1 MEGEP
6 AAGTPPKALATTST
20 LPMWVQIV
28 VALAGAIGALLV
40 AVVAIL
46 KIFFPGTSEGT
57 EGGQHPLPS
66 PAAVITP
73 ATTSSS
79 PATALQSEAEEIAK
93 ELWAGQYDTIRAK
106 FSAWMLANLPTDEIR
121 QDNQIY
127 IVPLGK
133 LNGVHAQPV
142 VTDTEGQKVVN
153 VVCNAEKGNLLV
165 IVAFNTQEKVNGLW
179 VRPM

>member
-1 MEGEP
+1 M
-6 AAGTPPKALATTST
+6 
-20 LPMWVQIV
+20 
-28 VALAGAIGALLV
+28 
-40 AVVAIL
+40 
-46 KIFFPGTSEGT
+46 
-57 EGGQHPLPS
+57 
-66 PAAVITP
+66 
-73 ATTSSS
+73 
-79 PATALQSEAEEIAK
+79 
-93 ELWAGQYDTIRAK
+93 AGQYDTIRAK
-106 FSAWMLANLPTDEIR
+106 FSAWMLANRPTDVIR

>member
-6 AAGTPPKALATTST
+6 AAGTPPKALAITST

-28 VALAGAIGALLV
+28 VALAGAI
-40 AVVAIL
+40 
-46 KIFFPGTSEGT
+46 FPGTSEGT
-57 EGGQHPLPS
+57 GGGRHPLPS

-106 FSAWMLANLPTDEIR
+106 FSAWMLANLPTDVIR
-121 QDNQIY
+121 QDNQIN

-153 VVCNAEKGNLLV
+153 VVCSAEKGHLLV